1 MTDVFIDT
9 DERLDVVVGTDL
21 RLIQKIDGT
30 AFAID
35 TLLLARFVR
44 LGKEITRVADLGSGS
59 GILAFLL
66 KYRQPALEVVG
77 FEVQPEF
84 DDLARRNLQL
94 NPQMTGL
101 SFELLDVREIPAR
114 LLPESF
120 DLVVANPPYY
130 PLGTG
135 RLPDRPGRALARHEL
150 AGTLKDFVEAAAW
163 LLNYG
168 SRLTMIIPSGR
179 FYELNDHLKAVQF
192 GLRRVQFVHPKEGQP
207 SHLAL
212 VEAERFYNG
221 PHQALPALT
230 IHRADG
236 GFTPELAHLF
246 QVGLRPVPVP
256 QT

>member
-1 MTDVFIDT
+1 MDEVFVDT

-35 TLLLARFVR
+35 TLLLAQFVR
-44 LGKEITRVADLGSGS
+44 PGDQVGRVADLGSGS

-66 KYRQPALEVVG
+66 KYRQPALEIVG
-77 FEVQPEF
+77 FEVQEEF
-84 DDLARRNLQL
+84 HQLALRNLQL
-94 NPQMTGL
+94 NRQMTGL

-114 LLPESF
+114 ILPESF

-135 RLPDRPGRALARHEL
+135 RLPERPGRAQARHEL
-150 AGTLKDFVEAAAW
+150 AGTLRDFVEAAAW
-163 LLNYG
+163 LLPYG
-168 SRLTMIIPSGR
+168 SRLAMVVPSSR
-179 FYELNDHLKAVQF
+179 FYELADLLKPAQF
-192 GLRRVQFVHPKEGQP
+192 GVKRLQFVHPKEGQP

-236 GFTPELAHLF
+236 GFTPELDHLF
-246 QVGLRPVPVP
+246 RLGLRPKP
-256 QT
+256 

>member
-1 MTDVFIDT
+1 MTEVFIDT
-9 DERLDVVVGTDL
+9 DERLDVVVGTNL

-30 AFAID
+30 AFAVD

-44 LGKEITRVADLGSGS
+44 LGKEIVRVADLGSGS

-66 KYRQPALEVVG
+66 KYRQPSLEVVG

-84 DDLARRNLQL
+84 HDLACRNLQL

-168 SRLTMIIPSGR
+168 SRLAMIIPTGR
-179 FYELNDHLKAVQF
+179 FYELHDYLKAAQF

-212 VEAERFYNG
+212 VEAERFYRG
-221 PHQALPALT
+221 PHEALPALT

-236 GFTPELAHLF
+236 SLGTPFHHPDFL
-246 QVGLRPVPVP
+246 LRS
-256 QT
+256 